1 MLLLSYVFILR
12 GQCSFCLK
20 MFNFC
25 YNIIIMNTLLH
36 YLIFVLNICWSA
48 DHLGSLGSGGGPQS
62 SCFQSSQ
69 VGRLVSDR
77 VETIW
82 FDWLA
87 NSVETSVTTG
97 KNIWIQ
103 TNYEKNEID
112 SFCLFVF
119 CCCTIRPVSY
129 FVCCFHFRNP
139 LPPLWHFITDIF
151 HTIFSFAIESCVY
164 ETDFTLLSNQKYNCV
179 VQYNWWLCCK
189 IVVK

>member
-1 MLLLSYVFILR
+1 MLIR
-12 GQCSFCLK
+12 
-20 MFNFC
+20 
-25 YNIIIMNTLLH
+25 
-36 YLIFVLNICWSA
+36 WSS
-48 DHLGSLGSGGGPQS
+48 GELGSGGGPQS
-62 SCFQSSQ
+62 SGFQSSQ

-77 VETIW
+77 AETIW

-103 TNYEKNEID
+103 TNYEKNEIH

-119 CCCTIRPVSY
+119 CCCTICPVSY

-139 LPPLWHFITDIF
+139 LPPLWHFIPDIF

-164 ETDFTLLSNQKYNCV
+164 ETDFTLKKGSMSLYTNTTQEDGNARYFSKYCI
-179 VQYNWWLCCK
+179 K
-189 IVVK
+189 SFRRHIFGR